1 MRANLDCLRCKGR
14 FCGNGKYCP
23 VLHKITS
30 QHKVNLEA
38 KQEYFG
44 ESPNVFVGRF
54 GYPNINVGFLSVEQY
69 DHHDEPLLW
78 SRENY
83 GIDRIIDLRTTLI
96 NSSFKSPVTSVRAAD
111 GLGNRYLSMGQE
123 IAMARKPVDIE
134 VSLNKKPKFTLS
146 FTQDVTPHGP
156 RVKLVKAELTENPHI
171 PTKVDKVV
179 SDSDFKAGDA
189 LLTLSRKG
197 FDEHYLTKLLSL
209 GTLGVK
215 TERKLVPTRWSI
227 TAVDDTLG
235 KRMIAEI
242 KQQESKTD
250 YLAFFGSHLGNYYL
264 VLFFPDVWSYE
275 LFETYVGGKMP
286 ARFGTDYEAYAGRKN
301 YAEDTAGG
309 YYAARLAVLEKLA
322 GMKRQGSCLCLRFV
336 TDEYWAPLGVWVV
349 REATRKAMQAKP
361 IEFASKELMLM
372 YARQLVRKKF
382 GYDLGEIFG
391 VSKLLRGGREQ
402 RRLGEYW

>member
-14 FCGNGKYCP
+14 FCNNGKYCP

-30 QHKVNLEA
+30 QRRVNLEA
-38 KQEYFG
+38 KQDYFG

-69 DHHDEPLLW
+69 KHHDEPLLW

-83 GIDRIIDLRTTLI
+83 NIDKIIDLRTTLI
-96 NSSFKSPVTSVRAAD
+96 NSSFKAPVTSVRVAD

-146 FTQDVTPHGP
+146 FMQDVTPHGP
-156 RVKLVKAELTENPHI
+156 RVKLKNASLAENPSI

-179 SDSDFKAGDA
+179 SDSDLKAGEA
-189 LLTLSRKG
+189 ILTLYQKG
-197 FDEHYLTKLLSL
+197 FDEHYLTKLLSV

-215 TERKLVPTRWSI
+215 MERKLVPTRWSI
-227 TAVDDTLG
+227 TAVDDTVG
-235 KRMIAEI
+235 KRLIAQI
-242 KQQESKTD
+242 KQCENKTN
-250 YLAFFGSHLGNYYL
+250 YLAFFGGHLGNYYL
-264 VLFFPDVWSYE
+264 VLFFPEVWSYE

-286 ARFGTDYEAYAGRKN
+286 ARFGTDYESYEGRKS

-322 GMKRQGSCLCLRFV
+322 ELKRQGSCLCLRFV

-361 IEFASKELMLM
+361 IEFGSKELMM
-372 YARQLVRKKF
+372 TYARQLVRKKF
-382 GYDLGEIFG
+382 GYNLEELFR
-391 VSKLLRGGREQ
+391 VSKLLHEIGTQ
-402 RRLGEYW
+402 KKLGNY

>member
-38 KQEYFG
+38 KQDYSG
-44 ESPNVFVGRF
+44 DAPNVFVGKF

-69 DHHDEPLLW
+69 DHHDDPLLW
-78 SRENY
+78 SKENY
-83 GIDRIIDLRTTLI
+83 GIDRIIDLRTTLV
-96 NSSFKSPVTSVRAAD
+96 NSSFKAAVTSVRTSSMD
-111 GLGNRYLSMGQE
+111 NRYLSMGQE
-123 IAMARKPVDIE
+123 IAMAEKPVDIE
-134 VSLNKKPKFTLS
+134 VRLNKKPKFTLS

-156 RVKLVKAELTENPHI
+156 RVKLVKAELTENPHV
-171 PTKVDKVV
+171 PTAVDKAV
-179 SDSDFKAGDA
+179 SDNGLKAGEA
-189 LLTLSRKG
+189 LLTLSKKG
-197 FDEHYLTKLLSL
+197 FDEHYLTKLLSV

-235 KRMIAEI
+235 KKYIAQI
-242 KQQESKTD
+242 KQCDAKTD
-250 YLAFFGSHLGNYYL
+250 YLAFFSGHLGNYYL

-286 ARFGTDYEAYAGRKN
+286 ARFGTDYEPYAGRKT

-309 YYAARLAVLEKLA
+309 YYAARLAVLEKLVE
-322 GMKRQGSCLCLRFV
+322 MKRQGSCLCLRFV

-372 YARQLVRKKF
+372 YARQLVKRKF
-382 GYDLGEIFG
+382 GYDLGELFG
-391 VSKLLRGGREQ
+391 VSKLLREMGEQ
-402 RRLGEYW
+402 RRLGAFF